1 VAWLGGPAGFHPTVR
16 KLFERTKGF
25 EMKNKVQAA
34 FTQNL
39 RQRAEEIRDIAKT
52 FRDPKLRDRL
62 ERLVLDIMSPEQN
75 CRSRL
80 N

>member
-1 VAWLGGPAGFHPTVR
+1 
-16 KLFERTKGF
+16 
-25 EMKNKVQAA
+25 MKNKVQAA